1 MAKPVVQRRVKSYS
15 SQSGTTYQYYFYEVQ
30 KTTRKDAASP
40 LPRSSSAGRVGGASR
55 RSGPVTV
62 YTYLVSS
69 DRRTTFPL
77 HVCVWQHAVRN
88 WERRM
93 GRPMT
98 GTEEY
103 ALAKLRL
110 FRGFDEAEE
119 PLAEPAEL
127 FVDDSNLDELL
138 SQLDL

>member
-1 MAKPVVQRRVKSYS
+1 MARPEVHRRVKSYS
-15 SQSGTTYQYYFYEVQ
+15 AASGITYQYCFYEVE
-30 KTTRKDAASP
+30 KTTRKDP
-40 LPRSSSAGRVGGASR
+40 DRL
-55 RSGPVTV
+55 VTV

-69 DRRTTFPL
+69 DRKTTFPL
-77 HVCVWQHAVRN
+77 HVCVLQDAVRH
-88 WERRM
+88 WEKRLGRR
-93 GRPMT
+93 MT

-119 PLAEPAEL
+119 PLAKPAEL
-127 FVDDSNLDELL
+127 FVDDTNLEELL